1 MISPKQPGQEASRI
15 GLPEGAEVF
24 KQAADLFWPLLPGK
38 APAFL
43 LGPRLQRE
51 APGG

>member
-1 MISPKQPGQEASRI
+1 MMGPKQPGQEASRI
-15 GLPEGAEVF
+15 GLQEGAEVF
-24 KQAADLFWPLLPGK
+24 KQTAVLLRPLLPGK
-38 APAFL
+38 APALL

>member
-1 MISPKQPGQEASRI
+1 MMGPKQPGQEASRI
-15 GLPEGAEVF
+15 GLPEGAEFF
-24 KQAADLFWPLLPGK
+24 KHTAVLLRPLLPGK
-38 APAFL
+38 APALL